1 MLKKDYFFG
10 YNNLGNVY
18 LKIDEIDKAIIN
30 YDVTSGGIVDE
41 EDSIVEQDAL
51 ETFEK
56 STINYL
62 YFPEEK
68 LLCEKL

>member
-1 MLKKDYFFG
+1 MLL
-10 YNNLGNVY
+10 NTSLNLAGDA
-18 LKIDEIDKAIIN
+18 L
-30 YDVTSGGIVDE
+30 
-41 EDSIVEQDAL
+41 VETPEDAL
-51 ETFEK
+51 ETFKK